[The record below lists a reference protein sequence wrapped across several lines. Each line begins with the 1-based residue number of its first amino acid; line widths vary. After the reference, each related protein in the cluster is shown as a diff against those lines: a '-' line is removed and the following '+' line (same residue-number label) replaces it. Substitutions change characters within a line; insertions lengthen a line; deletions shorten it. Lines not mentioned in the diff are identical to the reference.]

1 MRGQGLLSFENDCVV
16 RERIDV
22 VFPVMHGENCEDGA
36 IQGLLQIAGIPYVGP
51 HVAASAACMDKT
63 ITKLIA
69 SQAGVRQ
76 ADWQLVTREGF
87 ARSRAAV
94 LDAVEAKFPYPVFV
108 KPAGTGSSVGVA
120 KAQGREALEAAIE
133 AALKYDRKVLVE
145 EFIRGQ
151 EVEVAV
157 LGNENP
163 FASVCGE
170 IDSGA
175 EFYDYEAKYISDSA
189 QLYIPARIAE
199 QTAEQVREQA
209 VRVYTAMGCRGFVAC
224 RLLRDAGRRH
234 GLQRDQHHPWL
245 HVHLH
250 VPQAF
255 RGQRHPLQRAHRRS
269 DRARAGGVMVQAA
282 KISIT
287 GTQRMEGV
295 EPETLGLV
303 TEGSYCYEPGL
314 AIVSYV
320 ESEMTGLE
328 GVVTSFT
335 VEDGRTVTLRRTGKL
350 NAEMR
355 FVRGQTHDSLYDMG
369 FGAMMIS
376 VVTEDM
382 TILLNEHGGVLDLE
396 YRVEVEHAL
405 CSRNHYHIEI
415 QTI

>member
-1 MRGQGLLSFENDCVV
+1 MSFSCGGGKEGPVLKKLSVCILFGGVSSEHEVSLRSAESVLNHIDKDKYNIFPVGITKDGDWILFGGKDYGMLPAGTWQNCEENRRAAISPVRGQGLLSFENDCVV

-224 RLLRDAGRRH
+224 RLFRDAGRR
-234 GLQRDQHHPWL
+234 
-245 HVHLH
+245 
-250 VPQAF
+250 
-255 RGQRHPLQRAHRRS
+255 RRS
-269 DRARAGGVMVQAA
+269 STRSTPSPASRPSPCTPSFSRPAA
-282 KISIT
+282 SPT
-287 GTQRMEGV
+287 A
-295 EPETLGLV
+295 
-303 TEGSYCYEPGL
+303 S
-314 AIVSYV
+314 S
-320 ESEMTGLE
+320 S
-328 GVVTSFT
+328 
-335 VEDGRTVTLRRTGKL
+335 
-350 NAEMR
+350 
-355 FVRGQTHDSLYDMG
+355 
-369 FGAMMIS
+369 
-376 VVTEDM
+376 
-382 TILLNEHGGVLDLE
+382 TI
-396 YRVEVEHAL
+396 
-405 CSRNHYHIEI
+405 
-415 QTI
+415 